1 MRASAVDLGGN
12 AIVLAIRERCLQI
25 WSAPARAAVHAFDP
39 DLNLL
44 GGGVMENGD
53 VILPYIQ
60 NYVARRAWARW
71 GRARVAKAQLGSRA
85 ALPGAVPLLQ
95 EQISME

>member
-1 MRASAVDLGGN
+1 
-12 AIVLAIRERCLQI
+12 
-25 WSAPARAAVHAFDP
+25 
-39 DLNLL
+39 
-44 GGGVMENGD
+44 MENGD